1 MQYPDWLMKAK
12 ESKKLLQWI
21 QDPVHSFKM
30 FRGRLLLKCQEEDCI
45 VFYAVDSKEK
55 DCLQLK
61 EPKLCGVLY
70 LPDYFL
76 YEVDTA
82 FYEAVRDTCRFS
94 FSDKR
99 KSEKRGGNEGHPSGE
114 KSD

>member
-70 LPDYFL
+70 LQDYIM
-76 YEVDTA
+76 Y
-82 FYEAVRDTCRFS
+82 
-94 FSDKR
+94 
-99 KSEKRGGNEGHPSGE
+99 
-114 KSD
+114 